1 MENELDR
8 IAERIKAFC
17 AARDWDKF
25 HNPKNLSMA
34 VAIEAAEL
42 MEIFQWLTLEESA
55 AAALSQSAKRKV
67 REETADIL
75 IYAIRISQVVG
86 FDLLKA
92 IEEKIELN
100 ELKYP
105 VEKIKGK
112 AGFDSDPN

>member
-8 IAERIKAFC
+8 IGKRIKDFC
-17 AARDWDKF
+17 AVREWDKF

-34 VAIEAAEL
+34 AAVEAAEL

-55 AAALSQSAKRKV
+55 ADNLSATAKRKI

-75 IYAIRISQVVG
+75 IYAIRMSQVVG

-100 ELKYP
+100 ERKYP

-112 AGFDSDPN
+112 AGFDNDPT